1 MKTGNWELE
10 DEMDAA
16 YLFARNFIRTSFED
30 LPPEVVEATKKEI
43 LDLFGVALGGVS
55 QPGATHVCALVK
67 EWGGKEESS
76 IFGSKQK
83 VPAPNAA
90 QANATMAHSL
100 DFDDVHEAAV
110 MHPGIAS
117 IPVALAVGEA
127 QGNCSGKELITGTAL
142 GVDMMCRLALATT
155 PGKSPIELGWH
166 LTTLFGFMGSAA
178 VAARVMRLDEDKIV
192 DAIGIGYHQC
202 AGNGQCVKDGALTKR
217 LGPGFAIKGGITAA
231 LMAKAGITGAKNTF
245 EGEWGLYRQYM
256 HGDYSREILTV
267 DLGKRFEGVNVAIKP
282 YPCCRGVHPAID
294 AALALAVGED
304 IRRENIEEIVLSV
317 TDSHL
322 SLLCSPEEAKRSP
335 RSPVDAQF
343 SIPWGVASAIV
354 GRRVGLDDFTETAI
368 KNPDVLEVT
377 RLMRVEVDNSLHK
390 PGPEPTR
397 VKIVTKDGKALVK
410 MVENPLGSLERPMS
424 FDDCARKFSDC
435 AKSLADARIGRI
447 IELVRHLERLNDFRE
462 IIRLLT

>member
-1 MKTGNWELE
+1 
-10 DEMDAA
+10 MDAA
-16 YLFARNFIRTSFED
+16 YLFARNFVDTKYED

-43 LDLFGVALGGVS
+43 LDLLGVALGGAS

-76 IFGSKQK
+76 IIGCKQK

-90 QANATMAHSL
+90 QANATMAHAL

-117 IPVALAVGEA
+117 IPVAIAVGEA
-127 QGNCSGKELITGTAL
+127 QGNLGGKELITSTAL

-166 LTTLFGFMGSAA
+166 LTSLFGFMGSAA
-178 VAARVMRLDEDKIV
+178 TAARVMRLDEDKIV

-217 LGPGFAIKGGITAA
+217 LGPGFAVKGGITAA
-231 LMAKAGITGAKNTF
+231 LMARVGVTGAKNTF

-256 HGDYSREILTV
+256 HGDYSPKILTA

-294 AALALAVGED
+294 AALALAID
-304 IRRENIEEIVLSV
+304 ENIRAADIKEIVLSV
-317 TDSHL
+317 TDAHL
-322 SLLCSPEEAKRSP
+322 SLLCRPEDAKRSP

-354 GRRVGLDDFTETAI
+354 GRRVGLDDFTESAI
-368 KNPDVLEVT
+368 KNRDVLEVT
-377 RLMRVEVDNSLHK
+377 QKMRVEVDNTLHR

-397 VKIVTKDGKALVK
+397 VKVITNDGKALAKV
-410 MVENPLGSLERPMS
+410 VENPLGSLERPMS
-424 FDDCARKFSDC
+424 FEDCARKFGDC
-435 AKSLADARIGRI
+435 AKDLGAARIERT
-447 IELVRHLERLNDFRE
+447 IESVRRLERLDDIRE

>member
-1 MKTGNWELE
+1 
-10 DEMDAA
+10 MDAA
-16 YLFARNFIRTSFED
+16 YSFAKTFSNTKFED
-30 LPPEVVEATKKEI
+30 LSREVVDATKKEV
-43 LDLFGVALGGVS
+43 LDLLGVALGGAS
-55 QPGATHVCALVK
+55 QPGATQVCALVK

-76 IFGSKQK
+76 IIGSKQK

-117 IPVALAVGEA
+117 IPVVLAVGEA
-127 QGNCSGKELITGTAL
+127 RGGLSGKELITSTAL

-155 PGKSPIELGWH
+155 PGKSPIDLGWH
-166 LTTLFGFMGSAA
+166 LTSLFGFMGSAA
-178 VAARVMRLDEDKIV
+178 TAARILGLGEDRIV

-202 AGNGQCVKDGALTKR
+202 AGNGQCVKDGVLTKR

-231 LMAKAGITGAKNTF
+231 LLAKAGVTGSRNTF
-245 EGEWGLYRQYM
+245 EGEWGFYRQYA
-256 HGDYSREILTV
+256 HGDYSREILIA

-294 AALALAVGED
+294 AALALVVAQNIRSKD
-304 IRRENIEEIVLSV
+304 IGEIVLSV
-317 TDSHL
+317 TDAHL
-322 SLLCSPEEAKRSP
+322 SLLCQPFEVKQSP

-343 SIPWGVASAIV
+343 SIPWGVATAIV
-354 GRRVGLDDFTETAI
+354 KRHVGLDDYTDSAI
-368 KNPDVLEVT
+368 RNREVLDVAGK
-377 RLMRVEVDNSLHK
+377 MRVEVDNTLHK

-397 VKIVTKDGKALVK
+397 VKVVTTDGKAFVNA
-410 MVENPLGSLERPMS
+410 VENPLGSLERPMS
-424 FDDCARKFSDC
+424 FEDCARKFTDC
-435 AKSLADARIGRI
+435 AINLEGGRI
-447 IELVRHLERLNDFRE
+447 ERIVQLVGRLEQLENIQE

>member
-1 MKTGNWELE
+1 
-10 DEMDAA
+10 MDAA
-16 YLFARNFIRTSFED
+16 YLFARNFVITKYED

-43 LDLFGVALGGVS
+43 LDLLGVALGGAS

-76 IFGSKQK
+76 IIGCKQK

-90 QANATMAHSL
+90 QANATMAHAL

-117 IPVALAVGEA
+117 IPVAMAVGEA
-127 QGNCSGKELITGTAL
+127 QGNLSGKELITSTAL

-155 PGKSPIELGWH
+155 PGKSPIDLGWH
-166 LTTLFGFMGSAA
+166 LTSLFGFMGSAA
-178 VAARVMRLDEDKIV
+178 TAARVMRLDEDKIV

-231 LMAKAGITGAKNTF
+231 LMAKVGVTGAKNTF

-256 HGDYSREILTV
+256 HGDYSPKILTA

-294 AALALAVGED
+294 AALALAID
-304 IRRENIEEIVLSV
+304 ENIRAADIKEIVLSV
-317 TDSHL
+317 TGAHL
-322 SLLCSPEEAKRSP
+322 SLLCQPEDAKRSP

-354 GRRVGLDDFTETAI
+354 GRRVGLDDFTESAI
-368 KNPDVLEVT
+368 KNRDVLEVT
-377 RLMRVEVDNSLHK
+377 RKMRVEVDNTLHR

-397 VKIVTKDGKALVK
+397 VKVMTNDGKAFVK
-410 MVENPLGSLERPMS
+410 VVENPLGSLERPMS
-424 FDDCARKFSDC
+424 FEDCARKFRDC
-435 AKSLADARIGRI
+435 ANDLGAGRI
-447 IELVRHLERLNDFRE
+447 ERAIESVRQLERLDDIRE